1 MCNKDDNP
9 MSHRHSDY
17 AYGISL
23 TLLFTLFVLLVCIVG
38 LTWRYD
44 AAIADLQRQHDAL
57 ECQGVTDETRCL
69 RELVEDK
76 E

>member
-23 TLLFTLFVLLVCIVG
+23 TLLFALFVLLVCIVG

-44 AAIADLQRQHDAL
+44 ADIADLQRQQDAL
-57 ECQGVTDETRCL
+57 ECQIAPDETRCL
-69 RELVEDK
+69 RELVAGK
-76 E
+76 K